1 MIFVVRVVYAERILF
16 RRDVVAQRK
25 VELVYAVHTARNR
38 RDGVVRLAVRLRKNE
53 RVLVRVT
60 SPRFQYMVGRVNQAL
75 RVFMAQTQNR
85 YRPVQY
91 ARFHI
96 FKAVQRA
103 VLLHVRARH
112 RKRIV
117 AALVVVVCQN
127 GTANDGQIGIRAEEI
142 VRKLLHKI
150 KQLVERALVNLHRH
164 MLAAEHNA
172 VLIVVHIRRILQKPI
187 RMVHRDRDCAVVLSC
202 RVVHAARITDILL
215 AQHTGRITGS
225 LHFLCRSN
233 GLRIFF
239 RL

>member
-53 RVLVRVT
+53 RVLVRVA
-60 SPRFQYMVGRVNQAL
+60 SPRFQYVVGRVDQAI
-75 RVFMAQTQNR
+75 RVFMAQTQNGD
-85 YRPVQY
+85 RPVQY

-103 VLLHVRARH
+103 VLLHVRTRH
-112 RKRIV
+112 RERIV
-117 AALVVVVCQN
+117 AALIVVVCQN
-127 GTANDGQIGIRAEEI
+127 RTANDGQIGIRAEEI

-150 KQLVERALVNLHRH
+150 KQLAERALVNLHRH